1 MSRFDW
7 SDLPIGAL
15 TVTFLLVVLLVTFI
29 AAFAIGGGTG
39 GTFKGGES
47 IQRNETPA
55 QRLARVQGCTAC
67 HSIEPD
73 VVIVGP
79 SWFGIF
85 GETVTLTD
93 GTTVAVDEAYLE
105 ESILDATAKVVDSF
119 GPVSV
124 MPNFEGILDDQ
135 QLTTLINYIKSL
147 GAEPEATETPTPEG
161 TPGAETA
168 TPEGET
174 AESPTPEG
182 TPGAETATPE
192 ATTEVE
198 TATPATETATPTPA
212 GG

>member
-15 TVTFLLVVLLVTFI
+15 TVTFLLAVVLVTFI

-39 GTFKGGES
+39 GTFTGGES
-47 IQRNETPA
+47 IQRDETPA

-73 VVIVGP
+73 EVIVGP

-93 GTTVAVDEAYLE
+93 GTTVTVDEAYLE
-105 ESILDATAKVVDSF
+105 ESILDATAKVVESF

-147 GAEPEATETPTPEG
+147 GAEPEATETPEG
-161 TPGAETA
+161 EA

-174 AESPTPEG
+174 PEA

-192 ATTEVE
+192 ATAEGGTTPTPGAETA
-198 TATPATETATPTPA
+198 TATPA